1 MSNDIIH
8 CKVVLIGES
17 GVGKTCINKR
27 FIEGTYTGNETPNS
41 SASFSSKTIKFDRYR
56 DQSIKFEVWDTAG
69 QEIYRSMGKIFYKGA
84 RAAILVYEITSLATF
99 NEIKK
104 YWYDQIKEY
113 ASKDANKFLFYLIY
127 FLLF

>member
-84 RAAILVYEITSLATF
+84 HAAILIYDISKRNTF
-99 NEIKK
+99 DELKQYWYKEIKENCPNISM
-104 YWYDQIKEY
+104 YF
-113 ASKDANKFLFYLIY
+113 NNL
-127 FLLF
+127 FLLIL